1 MNEDCAALDTIDLLR
16 EAAPRFSEH
25 RVKLAYEQVIHVLEY
40 YGDGDLYE
48 DEPLSETQLLLL
60 ASMLPELFPGDM
72 PPDLYSAYRALSRA
86 LRPLMPAWSRPAEP
100 AYTHPSSEITNINVG
115 DINHATVSI
124 IGSQRTNYVSY
135 HAGYGDDNVFE
146 ETSDADPEL
155 ENPASL
161 QHDVFMSYAHRDAAT
176 MRRIVIKLRDAG
188 LRVWTD
194 ESLEPGT
201 PSWVKAI
208 EDAIQSSVVVVVALT
223 PNAMR
228 SNFANKEILTAQDF
242 GTPIVPLVCKG
253 DERHVVP
260 LTLRGVQWLD
270 CRTEGEFRKSMIR
283 LIDHVHNLKKRSLTD

>member
-16 EAAPRFSEH
+16 EAAPRFHEH
-25 RVKLAYEQVIHVLEY
+25 SVKAAYDGVMHTLEA
-40 YGDGDLYE
+40 YGDGALYE
-48 DEPLSETQLLLL
+48 DEPLSETQLALL
-60 ASMLPELFPGDM
+60 ASVLPELFPGDM
-72 PPDLYSAYRALSRA
+72 PTDLYRAYRALSRA
-86 LRPLMPAWSRPAEP
+86 LRPLKPVWSRPAEP

-124 IGSQRTNYVSY
+124 IGSQRTTYMNPHASY
-135 HAGYGDDNVFE
+135 GEDNPFE
-146 ETSDADPEL
+146 EAPETDPEL
-155 ENPASL
+155 KRHARI
-161 QHDVFMSYAHRDAAT
+161 QYDVFMSYAHRDGST
-176 MRRIVIKLRDAG
+176 MRRIVAKLCDAG
-188 LRVWTD
+188 LQVWTD

-223 PNAMR
+223 PNAMN

-253 DERHVVP
+253 DERYVIP

-283 LIDHVHNLKKRSLTD
+283 LIAHVHNLKKEI

>member
-16 EAAPRFSEH
+16 EAAPRFHE
-25 RVKLAYEQVIHVLEY
+25 RGIKVAYEGVVRVLEY

-48 DEPLSETQLLLL
+48 DEPLSETQLTLL
-60 ASMLPELFPGDM
+60 ASMLPELLPGDM

-86 LRPLMPAWSRPAEP
+86 LRPLKPAWSRPAAP
-100 AYTHPSSEITNINVG
+100 AYMHHSSEITNINVG

-124 IGSQRTNYVSY
+124 IGSQRTTMNY
-135 HAGYGDDNVFE
+135 HAGYGDDNPVE
-146 ETSDADPEL
+146 ETSGTGPEL
-155 ENPASL
+155 ENLASI
-161 QHDVFMSYAHRDAAT
+161 QHDVFMSYAHRDGST
-176 MRRIVIKLRDAG
+176 MRRIVAKLRDAG
-188 LRVWTD
+188 LQVWTD
-194 ESLEPGT
+194 ELLEPGT

-223 PNAMR
+223 PNAMN

-242 GTPIVPLVCKG
+242 GTPIVPLVCNG
-253 DERHVVP
+253 DERYVVP

-283 LIDHVHNLKKRSLTD
+283 LIAHVRNLKKEI